1 MTNKELLHLS
11 ETNPILL
18 FDGVCNMCDG
28 FVQFIMKRDKPGKF
42 RFAPLQSEAGQQL
55 LQHFDLSP
63 DKIDSV
69 VLIDNGK
76 SYIKSTAAL
85 RAGKKLGGLWS
96 LPYVLV
102 IIPTFIRN
110 TVYDFIARNRYK
122 WFGEKD
128 ACMIPSPEV
137 RSRFLS

>member
-1 MTNKELLHLS
+1 MTNKELLDLS
-11 ETNPILL
+11 ETHPILL

-55 LQHFDLSP
+55 LQHFDLTS

-85 RAGKKLGGLWS
+85 RAGKKLGGLWG
-96 LPYVLV
+96 LPYIL
-102 IIPTFIRN
+102 IIVPASIRN
-110 TVYDFIARNRYK
+110 AGYDFIARNRYK

-128 ACMIPSPEV
+128 ACMIPTPEV
-137 RSRFLS
+137 RSRFLN